1 MARNIKYYD
10 ISNVLKTEAQYII
23 LLGQRSNGKSYQ
35 AKLTVLKNAYKNK
48 KNFVYLRR
56 WQADIKTKAIKSYFA
71 DMPISKITNGEYS
84 GIEAWNGDIY
94 FTTVDDKGNT
104 IKGQTI
110 GKYCALNEYERY
122 KSWAFV
128 DYEYILFE
136 EFITDAT
143 YLNDEPRQ
151 LQQFVSTV
159 ARHKKLTV
167 LMIGNTL
174 SRVCPYFNEWCLEGV
189 LKQKIG
195 TIDVYHHHL
204 ENSVVDIAVEYCANS
219 NAENKMFFGQSAKQ
233 IVSGEWD
240 TVDVPKLPKPIE
252 YYDKV
257 YEVLVEYQN
266 FKFVINLL
274 VDSNKGGK
282 ICYVYPYTKQRKI
295 MRILTDVFSD
305 SPFISSRL
313 DITRIA
319 ERYIVECFRLN
330 KVCYSD
336 NPFISSRLD
345 ITRTAERYIV
355 ECFRLN
361 KVCYSDNLTGADFK
375 HVIDVFKI
383 M

>member
-94 FTTVDDKGNT
+94 FTKEDEKGN
-104 IKGQTI
+104 IVKGQTI

-195 TIDVYHHHL
+195 TIEIYHHHL
-204 ENSVVDIAVEYCANS
+204 EDSVVDIAVEYCANS

-257 YEVLVEYQN
+257 YEVLVEYQK
-266 FKFVINLL
+266 FRFVIELL
-274 VDSNKGGK
+274 IEPVNGG
-282 ICYVYPYTKQRKI
+282 IISYIYPYTKNRKI
-295 MRILTDVFSD
+295 LRK
-305 SPFISSRL
+305 
-313 DITRIA
+313 ITQ
-319 ERYIVECFRLN
+319 EF
-330 KVCYSD
+330 SD
-336 NPFISSRLD
+336 NPFISARLD
-345 ITRTAERYIV
+345 TTKRPEFLIA
-355 ECFRLN
+355 ECFRLG
-361 KVCYSDNLTGADFK
+361 KVCFSDNLTGSDFK
-375 HVIDVFKI
+375 HVNDVFRI
-383 M
+383 GQLI